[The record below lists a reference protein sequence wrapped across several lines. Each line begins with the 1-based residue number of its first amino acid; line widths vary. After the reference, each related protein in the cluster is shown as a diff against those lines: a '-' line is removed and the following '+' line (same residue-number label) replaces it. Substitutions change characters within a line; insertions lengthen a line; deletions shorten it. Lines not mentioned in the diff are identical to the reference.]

1 MAKLEQL
8 TLEVALVLKVA
19 QLLGKVVIVTNS
31 TRPWVTSSCEAYM
44 PQLMDILGE
53 FPVIYAQEK
62 IPAIKQK
69 LQADREGFFARY
81 TRNNKHGDLTL
92 DEELECVWT
101 AIKSQAMEEAVSSF
115 YTKYENQSWKNLI
128 SIGDG
133 RFEHRALKEVAS
145 FTE

>member
-31 TRPWVTSSCEAYM
+31 TRPWVTSSWEAYM

-62 IPAIKQK
+62 IPAI
-69 LQADREGFFARY
+69 
-81 TRNNKHGDLTL
+81 
-92 DEELECVWT
+92 
-101 AIKSQAMEEAVSSF
+101 IKDPTD
-115 YTKYENQSWKNLI
+115 YRI
-128 SIGDG
+128 
-133 RFEHRALKEVAS
+133 
-145 FTE
+145 